1 MLTMFEQEQIQVL
14 VAIKCL
20 DEGVDVP
27 ATKTAYFLASTSN
40 PREFVQR
47 RGRILRKYKGKTF
60 AEIHDYIVLPIGL
73 TYDDFYKI
81 AIKELPRFS
90 EFNDSAINTTQNK
103 IEMSKILEDYNL
115 THLMYK
121 KPWDVYKEM
130 KELFDNDSIK

>member
-1 MLTMFEQEQIQVL
+1 M
-14 VAIKCL
+14 
-20 DEGVDVP
+20 
-27 ATKTAYFLASTSN
+27 
-40 PREFVQR
+40 
-47 RGRILRKYKGKTF
+47 
-60 AEIHDYIVLPIGL
+60 PIGL

-115 THLMYK
+115 TPLMYK